1 MSQQDASNK
10 SQVAEMQAVLDGAQC
25 LLNKEQVEQA
35 IEQLVDKLSA
45 ELAEQNPLFVC
56 LMNGGMYFMGRLLSQ
71 LSFPMQ
77 CDYIHA
83 SRYAGALEGGPEL
96 VWKVL
101 PEKSLYKRVVV
112 LVDDILDEGLT
123 LSESMK
129 ACAAQGAERVYTCVL
144 VEKQHQRKQLDINA
158 DFCALQVEDKY
169 IFGCGMD
176 YQGYWR
182 NLPAIY
188 AVN

>member
-1 MSQQDASNK
+1 MSLQIVSTK
-10 SQVAEMQAVLDGAQC
+10 KEIAEAQAVLDKARC
-25 LLNKEQVEQA
+25 LMTEEQVEQA
-35 IEQLVDKLSA
+35 ITNIVEELSV
-45 ELAEQNPLFVC
+45 ELATQNPLFVC
-56 LMNGGMYFMGRLLSQ
+56 MMNGGMYFMGRLLSK
-71 LSFPMQ
+71 LRIPMQ

-83 SRYAGALEGGPEL
+83 TRYAGALQGEPEL
-96 VWKVL
+96 IWKVL
-101 PEKSLYKRVVV
+101 PEKSLHKRVVV

-123 LSESMK
+123 LSEAVN
-129 ACAAQGAERVYTCVL
+129 ACVAQEAERVYTCVL
-144 VEKQHQRKQLDINA
+144 VEKQHQRKQVDLQA

-188 AVN
+188 ALS